1 MGYML
6 LVYRDLLYS
15 ELICLVSFWE
25 SFPIIKTKNPAFEYR
40 IFIKIYEIYF

>member
-1 MGYML
+1 MGYIL
-6 LVYRDLLYS
+6 LVYMTLLNY